1 MSAIEKI
8 ETDNKDKP
16 IEDII
21 IQRANVFVDPFA
33 DVDQE
38 LAKERAEEL
47 AKTKEKEMSL
57 QEKKKKVDTGI
68 KVYSKGIGKFINP
81 KLKKEAR
88 TFDEPSEVPKK
99 KKKDVKSS
107 LNDFSAW

>member
-1 MSAIEKI
+1 MQFWPKNVITQI
-8 ETDNKDKP
+8 F
-16 IEDII
+16 
-21 IQRANVFVDPFA
+21 QRPYIFISI
-33 DVDQE
+33 

-68 KVYSKGIGKFINP
+68 KVYSKGVGKFINP

-88 TFDEPSEVPKK
+88 TLDEPSEVPKK